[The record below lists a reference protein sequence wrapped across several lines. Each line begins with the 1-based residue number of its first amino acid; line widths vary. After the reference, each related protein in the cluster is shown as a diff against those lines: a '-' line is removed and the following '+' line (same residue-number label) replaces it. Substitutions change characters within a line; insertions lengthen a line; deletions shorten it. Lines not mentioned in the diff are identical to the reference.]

1 MFYMKHLL
9 VLSLALLLA
18 ACGGSSSSA
27 NDTNNDLDNNKN
39 NYTPAVT
46 SLSQM
51 KLVDAQGKPLA
62 DATVSISPKA
72 IPVAVQ
78 ADNSEFSNISTDA
91 EGNLTLNNLPAG
103 AYTLKI
109 TIKDVTVTS
118 EIIIDNSNSSKLAT
132 IAAPIVVDGDNITPL
147 QDEEGNNTGIFT
159 SISGIIF
166 TSDGPLSGAEVSLSG
181 GAETNGAVASDITDE
196 NGHYLLIINVS
207 LDKLSAMQKATL
219 RIIKDGHANIN
230 KAFDPT
236 SALAFIGQNYQ
247 LNATTSSVS
256 NIVYQDNF
264 NNPLSDA
271 TCGGW
276 TSVDLSPSTINLW
289 HHHTNGLNITNQ
301 ALDKK
306 LVKLAPD
313 DNTAGKVPNPF
324 DGGACW
330 YGQPESGSVAQGN
343 FLGTPANDTGGNELD
358 GGTSANFHS
367 GGLESPAI
375 DLSNEV
381 GPLALSFRT
390 WWEIESV
397 NPNENGFDLLM
408 VEYSLDG
415 GNEWKSLARLNPLS
429 DPETGDFDRA
439 PIPFTNRGY
448 NRAPSWL
455 WQEPIDISV
464 LAGHPNAKLRFVFNT
479 EDHLYNG
486 FRGWL
491 IDDVR
496 ITKEQGTFPL
506 YDGSFEDDCW
516 DEDNF
521 EDLCNDD
528 GNYGGGLPM

>member
-1 MFYMKHLL
+1 MKHLL

-27 NDTNNDLDNNKN
+27 NNTNNDLDNNKN

-62 DATVSISPKA
+62 YATVSISPKA

-166 TSDGPLSGAEVSLSG
+166 TSDGPLSGAGVSLSG

-301 ALDKK
+301 ALDNK

-375 DLSNEV
+375 DLSNEA

-448 NRAPSWL
+448 NRGPAWL

-464 LAGHPNAKLRFVFNT
+464 LAGKHNAKLRFVFST
-479 EDHLYNG
+479 EDEFYNG

-496 ITKEQGTFPL
+496 ITKEKGSFPL
-506 YDGSFEDDCW
+506 YNGAPEDECG
-516 DEDNF
+516 DEY
-521 EDLCNDD
+521 DLENPCFD
-528 GNYGGGLPM
+528 YTPM